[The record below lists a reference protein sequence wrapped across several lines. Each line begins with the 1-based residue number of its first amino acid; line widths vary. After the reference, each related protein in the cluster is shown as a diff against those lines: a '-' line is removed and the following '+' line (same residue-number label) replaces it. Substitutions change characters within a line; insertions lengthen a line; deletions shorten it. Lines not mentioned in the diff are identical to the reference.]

1 MENYKE
7 HAQDVLY
14 EYITDLRRTDDKFDL
29 LNRKFCENAYD
40 AAMTVGVK
48 SREYNMAAEEA
59 YCNLVNYLLQKNRY
73 LVRAAIG
80 TDSYLDMFVGLAPYL
95 RD

>member
-1 MENYKE
+1 MENYQE

-14 EYITDLRRTDDKFDL
+14 EYIMELRQTDDKFDL
-29 LNRKFCENAYD
+29 LNREFYNNAYD

-48 SREYNMAAEEA
+48 SREYKMVAEEA

-73 LVRAAIG
+73 LVRAVLG
-80 TDSYLDMFVGLAPYL
+80 TDHYVELFSKLVPYL
-95 RD
+95 QE